1 MTKITDEIHQRVFR
15 DVGDAIAGDRIY
27 ARCQK
32 PDNWE
37 LFTKSAT
44 HRGWFCKLKKDAY
57 ARIERAFT
65 NIQK

>member
-1 MTKITDEIHQRVFR
+1 MTKTKKEEHQRLFTKE
-15 DVGDAIAGDRIY
+15 GDAIQGDQIY

-32 PDNWE
+32 YNDWK
-37 LFTKSAT
+37 LFRKSDK
-44 HRGWFCKLKKDAY
+44 HRGSKCILKIDAY